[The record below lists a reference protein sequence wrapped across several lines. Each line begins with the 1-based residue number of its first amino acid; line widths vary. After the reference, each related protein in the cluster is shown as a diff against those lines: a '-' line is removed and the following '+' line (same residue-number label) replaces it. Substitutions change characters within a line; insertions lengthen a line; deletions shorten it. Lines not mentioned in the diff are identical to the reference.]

1 MHQAI
6 SLSEVKMA
14 WGLVRHQRKQP
25 RPNGFAVK
33 ACFVRLRFKQG
44 DAKVA
49 FSEKCAGLT
58 IDRGGLFSVQAK
70 DYGLEAHNLKF
81 PEFLPNFKK
90 TIEEASNTLL
100 DGDVVLQTFPRM
112 LGFAFNPVN
121 FWFFHRADGVCPVI
135 ACEVNNTFGERHF
148 YLLQAAQAGP
158 IDQGAL
164 LSCQKAF
171 HVSPFF
177 PVSGRYEFRFMNQGD
192 RTLARINY
200 FENNEMRLSTS
211 VSGEMRT
218 PTRKLWFLTVCK
230 YGWFTAMVVL
240 KIHWQA
246 LKLWRKGATFHPKPD
261 VPKNKISHTQTE
273 A

>member
-6 SLSEVKMA
+6 SLCDVKMA
-14 WGLVRHQRKQP
+14 WSLVRHQRTQP
-25 RPNGFAVK
+25 RPNGFAVG
-33 ACFVRLRFKQG
+33 ACCVRLRFKQG
-44 DAKVA
+44 DAKIV
-49 FSEKCAGLT
+49 SPQKYAGLNF
-58 IDRGGLFSVQAK
+58 DHRGLFSVQAR
-70 DYGLEAHNLKF
+70 DYGFEPHNLKF
-81 PEFLPNFKK
+81 PEFLPDFKK
-90 TIEEASNTLL
+90 RIEQASNIRL
-100 DGDVVLQTFPRM
+100 DGDIVLQTFPRM
-112 LGFAFNPVN
+112 LGFVFNPVN
-121 FWFFHRADGVCPVI
+121 FWFFHRPDGICPVI

-148 YLLQAAQAGP
+148 YLLQADHAGP
-158 IDQGAL
+158 IDKGAL
-164 LSCQKAF
+164 LSCQKVF

-192 RTLARINY
+192 RNVARINY
-200 FENNEMRLSTS
+200 FENDEMLLSTS

-246 LKLWRKGATFHPKPD
+246 LKLWRKGATFHSKPA